1 MPPARRSRQRIPGHP
16 RQAAPP
22 PELLHLFGRLSP
34 APQEGHLST
43 PPPTGTSAMLG
54 ALRIT
59 TIMSSLMLL
68 LAKQGTSGI
77 HSPTMKKASVET

>member
-1 MPPARRSRQRIPGHP
+1 MP
-16 RQAAPP
+16 
-22 PELLHLFGRLSP
+22 
-34 APQEGHLST
+34 
-43 PPPTGTSAMLG
+43 G